1 MHKGT
6 TPVHRVLLKYTKG
19 VLQCIGDYSGMQG
32 TIMMHKGLL
41 QYTKGALQ
49 CIGGLLRCTG
59 SYYDAQRAT
68 KAHRR
73 GNIAHHGL
81 LIKASTN
88 HSLMD

>member
-6 TPVHRVLLKYTKG
+6 TPVQRVLLKYTEE
-19 VLQCIGDYSGMQG
+19 VFVVQG
-32 TIMMHKGLL
+32 AIMMHRGLIR
-41 QYTKGALQ
+41 YTKGALQ